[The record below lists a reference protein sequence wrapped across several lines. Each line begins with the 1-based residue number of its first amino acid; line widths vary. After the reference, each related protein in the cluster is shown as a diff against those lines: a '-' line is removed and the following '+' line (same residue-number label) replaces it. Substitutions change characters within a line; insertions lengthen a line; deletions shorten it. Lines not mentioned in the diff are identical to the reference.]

1 MSFIESPRFPEGI
14 SYGAIGGPEYST
26 DVVEIKSGSEQ
37 RNANWSAS
45 RSSYDVS
52 HGVKTQA
59 ELDTLIAFFRACKG
73 RAHGFRF
80 KDFTDYRATHANG
93 VLGTGIGSG
102 LPAYQLGK
110 NYTSGSETE
119 TRPIRKPVTGTVALL
134 RGGDAVTFGSAPGN
148 AALDAT
154 TGTITFVA
162 DASVVA
168 TSGLVG
174 ATSTLELSD
183 DLGFMVGEKMHLSGF
198 TGADA
203 GLVNNQV
210 HTILS
215 ITGAGPYT
223 FELAVDTAGKDIAM
237 GSGTVK
243 RFPQSTE
250 QLTWAGEFDVPCRFD
265 TDQMRVSIDSYQSFS
280 WGGIP
285 IIEIRV

>member
-52 HGVKTQA
+52 HGVKSQD

-80 KDFTDYRATHANG
+80 KDFTDYQVTHANG
-93 VLGTGIGSG
+93 VLGLGIGTG
-102 LPAYQLGK
+102 LPAYQLNK
-110 NYTSGSETE
+110 HYACGSEIE
-119 TRPIRKPVTGTVALL
+119 TRAIRKPVAGTVALL
-134 RGGDAVTFGSAPGN
+134 RGGVAVTFGTAPSN

-154 TGTITFVA
+154 AGIITFVA
-162 DASVVA
+162 DASLVA

-183 DLGFMVGEKMHLSGF
+183 DLGFVVGEKAHLSGF

-203 GLVNNQV
+203 GLVNNMA

-215 ITGAGPYT
+215 ITGTDPYT

-243 RFPQSTE
+243 RFPQSSE

>member
-1 MSFIESPRFPEGI
+1 MSFIESPRFPDAI
-14 SYGAIGGPEYST
+14 AYGASGGPGYDT
-26 DVVEIKSGSEQ
+26 DVVVLNSGHEQ
-37 RNANWSAS
+37 RNANWAAS

-52 HGVKTQA
+52 HGVKRQA
-59 ELDTLIAFFRACKG
+59 DMDVLIAFFRSCKG

-80 KDFTDYRATHANG
+80 KDFTDYQVTHANG
-93 VLGTGIGSG
+93 VLGAGIGTG

-119 TRPIRKPVTGTVALL
+119 TRAIRKPVAGSVALL
-134 RGGDAVTFGSAPGN
+134 RGGVAVTFGSAAGN

-154 TGTITFVA
+154 TGTVTFVA
-162 DASVVA
+162 DASLVA

-183 DLGFMVGEKMHLSGF
+183 DLGFVVGEKAHLSGF

-203 GLVNNQV
+203 GLVNNLA

-215 ITGAGPYT
+215 ITGTGPYT

-265 TDQMRVSIDSYQSFS
+265 TDQMRVSFDSYNRYS

-285 IIEIRV
+285 IIEIRT